1 MGHGGKTQEGSKGR
15 GIRAR
20 FSEPIFPTIRSH
32 LFNSWASQ
40 APPPRTLWK
49 VHQLFPFQ
57 TWPPPLSLF
66 PLISWKALPSTL
78 TEAEIRHYLCF
89 FPLLLALDLTVSWG
103 GVFPLVFLTS
113 CPLQSNPLPLP
124 CCHLGQITSLQE
136 QTLVSGLAPL

>member
-1 MGHGGKTQEGSKGR
+1 MGISSSSSSNFVEGPP
-15 GIRAR
+15 A
-20 FSEPIFPTIRSH
+20 FSFPNLASTSFSVPSYLLEGPTIH
-32 LFNSWASQ
+32 
-40 APPPRTLWK
+40 
-49 VHQLFPFQ
+49 
-57 TWPPPLSLF
+57 
-66 PLISWKALPSTL
+66 L

-136 QTLVSGLAPL
+136 QTLVSGLAPSDRPPLGS